1 MGADGMNG
9 TKVGL
14 DPSQIGERLRIAR
27 EAAGVTQAAAASAI
41 GAARTTIVAM
51 EQGQRRVKIDE
62 LQKLARLYGTS
73 VNAVLRRE
81 AVHVDL
87 LPRFRKVIGSGDD
100 AIATA
105 TQLLADLAR
114 AEVELENLLGIERTR
129 NYPPERPI
137 LPGDVTKQAELD
149 AFELR
154 QRLGLG
160 VGPIQDIISLLEF
173 EFGVRVYIRRFDGRI
188 SGLFAYEEPIGACVL
203 LNANHPRERRTQ
215 TAVHET
221 GHLVATRRQPEVLQ
235 EALIPRS
242 TAERYADA
250 FGRAFL
256 MPARGVTEKFR
267 EITAGASQ
275 LTRRHIIVLAHT
287 FGASREAA
295 VRRLEELR
303 LAKPGT
309 WDWFHANGGITD
321 EQARQ
326 VLGDLILPDM
336 QKAESDRPTTLRLNL
351 LAGEVA
357 RRGLLSEGQLAR
369 LLHLSRVEV
378 RELLDGIDVE
388 GSAENEAPDL
398 PA

>member
-1 MGADGMNG
+1 MNRTYDGLG
-9 TKVGL
+9 
-14 DPSQIGERLRIAR
+14 PRQIGERLRIAR
-27 EAAGVTQAAAASAI
+27 DGAGVTQAMAASAI
-41 GAARTTIVAM
+41 GAARTTIVAI

-81 AVHVDL
+81 AVHVDFV
-87 LPRFRKVIGSGDD
+87 PRFRKVIGEGDD

-114 AEVELENLLGIERTR
+114 AEIELENLLGIERTR

-160 VGPIQDIISLLEF
+160 VGPVQDIISLLEL

-188 SGLFAYEEPIGACVL
+188 SGLFAYEEPVGACIL

-215 TAVHET
+215 TAAHET
-221 GHLVATRRQPEVLQ
+221 AHLVATRRQPEVLQ

-242 TAERYADA
+242 ADERYADA

-256 MPARGVTEKFR
+256 MPARGVTEKFK
-267 EITAGASQ
+267 EITAGASR

-287 FGASREAA
+287 FGTSREAA
-295 VRRLEELR
+295 VRRLEELK
-303 LAKPGT
+303 LSKPGT
-309 WDWFHANGGITD
+309 WDWFQANGGVTD

-326 VLGDLILPDM
+326 VLGDLVFPDA
-336 QKAESDRPTTLRLNL
+336 QKAEADKPTTLRLNL

-378 RELLDGIDVE
+378 RELLDDLDME
-388 GSAENEAPDL
+388 GSADNEAPVL